1 MSRSGSAA
9 VPALGLSS
17 KAMSEGAP
25 LPVEMVELGGKST
38 LQEVQCS
45 EKAEGLWIPI
55 SLM

>member
-38 LQEVQCS
+38 LQQVQCS
-45 EKAEGLWIPI
+45 EKAEGLWTPI

>member
-17 KAMSEGAP
+17 KSVSGGAP
-25 LPVEMVELGGKST
+25 LPVVELGGRST
-38 LQEVQCS
+38 LQQVQRA
-45 EKAEGLWIPI
+45 EKAEGLWTPI

>member
-1 MSRSGSAA
+1 M
-9 VPALGLSS
+9 PALGLSS

-38 LQEVQCS
+38 LQQVQCS
-45 EKAEGLWIPI
+45 EKAEGLWTPI

>member
-17 KAMSEGAP
+17 KSISDRAL
-25 LPVEMVELGGKST
+25 LPVEMVELGGKSS
-38 LQEVQCS
+38 LQQVQCS
-45 EKAEGLWIPI
+45 EKAEGLWTPI